1 MKRLL
6 VLAIIVVFTFSAVT
20 ALAAQATKGKP
31 MSKYPNKG
39 LFQAYSDH
47 IANWGKSS
55 AIVREQSLRGA
66 EKPVERKGTEAQT
79 K

>member
-6 VLAIIVVFTFSAVT
+6 VLAVLAVFTLSAIT
-20 ALAAQATKGKP
+20 AFAAQATQGKP
-31 MSKYPNKG
+31 MSKEPGKG
-39 LFQAYSDH
+39 AFQAASDH
-47 IANWGKSS
+47 IAEWGKSS

-66 EKPVERKGTEAQT
+66 TKPAEREGTEAQT